1 MKFLPVIGL
10 EIHAQLNTETKLFC
24 SCKNEFDSPPN
35 TNVCPICLGYPGTL
49 PVLNK
54 KAVEF
59 AIKAGLAL
67 NCKINKESYF
77 ARKNYFYPDLPKGY
91 QITQYEVPLCENG
104 YLEINGKKIRI
115 KRIHIEEDA
124 GKSIHDKADY
134 TKIDFNRS
142 GVPLIEIVTE
152 PDIESPDEAVEF
164 LRMLRITLIYIG
176 INDGNMQ
183 EGSLR
188 CDSNISVRKE
198 GQGLPDFRVEIK
210 NLNSF
215 RFLHKALDYE
225 IRIQSESL
233 NKGEKIETSTKLWDT
248 KRNQTFVMRKK
259 EEEFDYR
266 YFPEPDLG
274 ALVVNDELIESI
286 RKELPELPVDRR
298 KRLRREYGLNDE
310 GARFYT
316 FNPDI
321 LEIFE
326 NTAKINKNIKK
337 IDSWLRTEYM
347 MYLKENNLEVSE
359 TKLSSKNLSELIELV
374 DNGDITGKIAKDI
387 FEDVI
392 NGKNP
397 KDIIKEKGLEKFDDV
412 EKLRE
417 MLLELIENNPKEVS
431 KYKAGNKRMSA
442 FFIGRIM
449 AKTKGQANPKIINDL
464 IREYLYE
471 EE

>member
-1 MKFLPVIGL
+1 MKYLPVIGL
-10 EIHAQLNTETKLFC
+10 EIHAQLNTKTKLFC
-24 SCKNEFDSPPN
+24 SCKNEFNASPN
-35 TNVCPICLGYPGTL
+35 TNVCPVCLGYPGTL

-54 KAVEF
+54 KAVEY

-104 YLEINGKKIRI
+104 WIDIGKKRIRI
-115 KRIHIEEDA
+115 RRIHIEEDA
-124 GKSIHDKADY
+124 GKSIHDKEDY

-164 LRMLRITLIYIG
+164 LQILRMTLIYIG

-188 CDSNISVRKE
+188 CDSNISLRKE
-198 GQGLPDFRVEIK
+198 NEGLPDFRVEIK

-215 RFLHKALDYE
+215 RFLHKALEYE
-225 IRIQSESL
+225 IKNQEETL
-233 NKGEKIETSTKLWDT
+233 ENKGIVETSTKLWDT
-248 KRNQTFVMRKK
+248 KQNKTFVMRKK

-274 ALVVNDELIESI
+274 ALIVSNDLIENI
-286 RKELPELPVDRR
+286 KKELPELPVDRK
-298 KRLRREYGLNDE
+298 KRLMEEYGLNDE

-316 FNPDI
+316 FNPEI
-321 LEIFE
+321 LGLFE
-326 NTAKINKNIKK
+326 DTAKKNKNIKK
-337 IDSWLRTEYM
+337 IDSWLRTEFM
-347 MYLKENNLEVSE
+347 KYLKENNKEVSE
-359 TKLSSKNLSELIELV
+359 TKLNSDNLSELINLV
-374 DNGDITGKIAKDI
+374 DKGEITGKIAKDI
-387 FEDVI
+387 FYDVI
-392 NGKNP
+392 KGNSPSEIVKQR
-397 KDIIKEKGLEKFDDV
+397 GLEKFEDV
-412 EKLRE
+412 DKLRE
-417 MLLELIENNPKEVS
+417 MLLELIENNPKEVN
-431 KYKAGNKRMSA
+431 KYKSGNKRMSA

-464 IREYLYE
+464 IREYLDE
-471 EE
+471 EK